1 MDLENSE
8 SAAPLPPTFETTAPL
23 EAIMCPRY
31 SELEEEEE
39 SILHRQP
46 EVAAGMLVGRRYIG
60 MRQLVQMG
68 RSPRTVRNDRG

>member
-60 MRQLVQMG
+60 MRQLTTDG
-68 RSPRTVRNDRG
+68 EESEDS